1 MLLVGWVLLSASAST
16 HAQTPKL
23 EVNILYIEQRVERAP
38 VLSNL
43 VAWPDDD
50 GMQGAAL
57 GLADN
62 NATGRFVGQEYSMD
76 TLIFDV
82 DEPANARNTLIR
94 EKLAEGAQ
102 LAVLNMPA
110 ADMLEIAAMPEAA
123 DDLLFNAQSADV
135 ELRNEECQSNILH
148 TIPSRA
154 MLSDAL
160 IQFFVLRK
168 WKQIFLIEGN
178 RSADGAYAN
187 AMRNSI
193 KKFGLKIV
201 EDRNWVVDADMRRN
215 ASLEV
220 PVFTQSKKYDAV
232 IVTDEDQDFSQYIL
246 YNTWL
251 PRPVSGSAGLV
262 PVAWS
267 PVIEQWGAAQL
278 QSRFRKLADR
288 DMTSRDYANWAA
300 IRAVGEA
307 VTRTLSDDVSDIY
320 SYLLSDEFEL
330 AGFKGT
336 PLSFRSWNGQ
346 MRQSIQLVHDRAVVA
361 TAPLEGFLHAITEL
375 DSLGLDRPESTCT
388 AFE

>member
-288 DMTSRDYANWAA
+288 DMTGRDYANWAA

-307 VTRTLSDDVSDIY
+307 VTRLSLIHIS
-320 SYLLSDEFEL
+320 EP
-330 AGFKGT
+330 T
-336 PLSFRSWNGQ
+336 
-346 MRQSIQLVHDRAVVA
+346 
-361 TAPLEGFLHAITEL
+361 
-375 DSLGLDRPESTCT
+375 RPY
-388 AFE
+388 